1 MSVRSYIGP
10 FLASLSLLVLAF
22 NVGGFAQSYPENGKI
37 VAIRVVQKSG
47 IVPVHTDS
55 QGKSVGGVTTHHPFH
70 VYRVETPNRFFEFQD
85 KGKSAHFAMGQEIR
99 FRIEKKSIFTSP
111 DGKERK
117 YNVTDVE
124 QK

>member
-1 MSVRSYIGP
+1 MSIRSYIGP
-10 FLASLSLLVLAF
+10 FLASLSLLVLL
-22 NVGGFAQSYPENGKI
+22 FASVDLLRAILRTGKI
-37 VAIRVVQKSG
+37 VAIRLVEKSG
-47 IVPVHTDS
+47 IIPVHTDS

-70 VYRVETPNRFFEFQD
+70 VYRVETPNRFFEFQEN
-85 KGKSAHFAMGQEIR
+85 GKSAHFAMGQEIR
-99 FRIEKKSIFTSP
+99 FRIEKKSIFTST